1 MAVVMKRRTLLSPI
15 VSYVLP
21 SIVFS
26 LFLSIDCIAGSDPP
40 SGIQP
45 LEQLPQARA
54 LFTDASVRALL
65 TSADQESFL
74 NELDKQP
81 PDWDQL
87 HDRPG
92 EELGTKLFDFNR
104 QRDAEREGHPLLS
117 RRVAFWWSGVLGE
130 YHEAQRGFSV
140 VMGPE
145 FTQTAWGLVR
155 FKPLRLP
162 HEMVAAPSPD
172 GLQTLQGSRAKG
184 EPVGIRILFTGTLLP
199 WESIIYA
206 FSHDG
211 REQGLIMPVVQVDG
225 VRYFL
230 HPESDE
236 CGDNGGDG
244 SFGTTASKTDE

>member
-1 MAVVMKRRTLLSPI
+1 MKHRTFLFPI

-21 SIVFS
+21 SIFFS
-26 LFLSIDCIAGSDPP
+26 LLLSIDCIAGADPS

-45 LEQLPQARA
+45 LEQLPQTHA
-54 LFTDASVRALL
+54 LFTDASIRALL
-65 TSADQESFL
+65 TPMAQELFL
-74 NELDKQP
+74 NELEKQP

-104 QRDAEREGHPLLS
+104 QRDAAREGHPLLS
-117 RRVAFWWSGVLGE
+117 RRVAFWWSGFLGE
-130 YHEAQRGFSV
+130 YREAHRGFTV

-145 FTQTAWGLVR
+145 FTQTTWGLVR

-162 HEMVAAPSPD
+162 HEMVAVPSATELRTFQD
-172 GLQTLQGSRAKG
+172 RSAKR
-184 EPVGIRILFTGTLLP
+184 EPVEIGILFTGTLLP

-211 REQGLIMPVVQVDG
+211 VKQGLIMPVVQVDG
-225 VRYFL
+225 VRYVL
-230 HPESDE
+230 HPIPE
-236 CGDNGGDG
+236 
-244 SFGTTASKTDE
+244 

>member
-1 MAVVMKRRTLLSPI
+1 MKRRTFLFPI

-21 SIVFS
+21 SIFFF
-26 LFLSIDCIAGSDPP
+26 LFLSIDCIAEADPP
-40 SGIQP
+40 PGIQP
-45 LEQLPQARA
+45 LEQLSQTHT
-54 LFTDASVRALL
+54 LFLDESIRALL
-65 TSADQESFL
+65 TSADQELFL

-92 EELGTKLFDFNR
+92 EELGTMLFDFNQ
-104 QRDAEREGHPLLS
+104 QRDAAREGHPLLS
-117 RRVAFWWSGVLGE
+117 QRVAFWWSGVLGE
-130 YHEAQRGFSV
+130 YREAHRGFTV

-145 FTQTAWGLVR
+145 FTQTTWGLVR

-162 HEMVAAPSPD
+162 HEMVVVPSATE
-172 GLQTLQGSRAKG
+172 LRTLQDRRAKG
-184 EPVGIRILFTGTLLP
+184 EPVEIGILFTGTLLP

-211 REQGLIMPVVQVDG
+211 GKQGLIMPVVQVDG

-230 HPESDE
+230 QPLAD
-236 CGDNGGDG
+236 
-244 SFGTTASKTDE
+244 